1 MTRKQLDTMREVCLW
16 VGQMIVPGVTL
27 GASLMAIPEVRN
39 TVYWKAQQ
47 MKYSIRDK
55 KEKIQKKFGKGS
67 NRALFSF
74 LSPTVLNFSLFV
86 PGFDG
91 KR

>member
-1 MTRKQLDTMREVCLW
+1 MTRKQLDTMREVRLW

-47 MKYSIRDK
+47 VKYSIRDK
-55 KEKIQKKFGKGS
+55 KNKIKEKFE
-67 NRALFSF
+67 
-74 LSPTVLNFSLFV
+74 
-86 PGFDG
+86 
-91 KR
+91 KRS